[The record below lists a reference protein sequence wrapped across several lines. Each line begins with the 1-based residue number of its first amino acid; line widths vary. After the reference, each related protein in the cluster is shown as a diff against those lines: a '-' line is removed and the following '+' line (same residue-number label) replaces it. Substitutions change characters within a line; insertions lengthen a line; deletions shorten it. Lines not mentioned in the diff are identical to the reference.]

1 MAGKV
6 LATDLDGTLFFP
18 KSQIQMIPRKNR
30 RFLKK
35 WIQDGNRLVLVTSR
49 GHEFMDHMKKKFP
62 DIPFDIVGG
71 DGTFVQIGDQIVKEE
86 YFEAE
91 PFRRF
96 LKELESDYEP
106 GLLMTSSK
114 DCGIIQRRSHNH
126 GLANFFYVI
135 YQLYQGTYRESR
147 VKDDQVFYG
156 EIEKGRTYKLMACI
170 GLTKTKQRLAYHLTN
185 LFTKEYPDFEFAWLN
200 QFIEVTP
207 KGCDKSSGLSF
218 YLDYLGIPK
227 ENVSVIGDSGND
239 APMFEAFYEN
249 SYCMAHSHRLVKQ
262 KAKHVVSSVA
272 DLEAYLYP
280 SADR

>member
-49 GHEFMDHMKKKFP
+49 GHEFMDRMKKKFP

-106 GLLMTSSK
+106 SLLMTSSK
-114 DCGIIQRRSHNH
+114 DYGIIQRRSHNH
-126 GLANFFYVI
+126 GLANFFYV
-135 YQLYQGTYRESR
+135 
-147 VKDDQVFYG
+147 
-156 EIEKGRTYKLMACI
+156 
-170 GLTKTKQRLAYHLTN
+170 
-185 LFTKEYPDFEFAWLN
+185 KEPIA
-200 QFIEVTP
+200 
-207 KGCDKSSGLSF
+207 
-218 YLDYLGIPK
+218 
-227 ENVSVIGDSGND
+227 
-239 APMFEAFYEN
+239 
-249 SYCMAHSHRLVKQ
+249 
-262 KAKHVVSSVA
+262 KAV
-272 DLEAYLYP
+272 
-280 SADR
+280 